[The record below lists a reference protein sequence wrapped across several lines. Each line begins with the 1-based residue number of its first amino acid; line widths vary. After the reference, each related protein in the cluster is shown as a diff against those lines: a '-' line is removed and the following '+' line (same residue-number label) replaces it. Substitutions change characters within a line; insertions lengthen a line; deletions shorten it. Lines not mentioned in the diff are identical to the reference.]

1 MPQSLLR
8 LIRKCAEY
16 IPQEHVL
23 RVPGGVRGVYVL
35 YRRIRNPRSRNANYN
50 VVYVGMG
57 GLGEHGGMRSRLRRH
72 RRTKRG
78 LWTHFSLFE
87 VWDNVRDE
95 EIRELEGL
103 FRHIYRRDAQAGS
116 LNKARSFR
124 ALRKLRNNR
133 IAAWPRQAKSGRR

>member
-1 MPQSLLR
+1 MPQSPLR

-23 RVPGGVRGVYVL
+23 KVPGGVRGVYVL
-35 YRRIRNPRSRNANYN
+35 YRRARNRRSKNDNYN

-57 GLGEHGGMRSRLRRH
+57 GLGEHGGIRSRLRRH

-78 LWTHFSLFE
+78 LWTHFSLFV
-87 VWDNVRDE
+87 VWDNIRDE

-103 FRHIYRRDAQAGS
+103 FRHIYRRDSQAS
-116 LNKARSFR
+116 ALNKARSFR
-124 ALRKLRNNR
+124 ALRKLRDNR
-133 IAAWPRQAKSGRR
+133 IAAWPRQAKLGRR